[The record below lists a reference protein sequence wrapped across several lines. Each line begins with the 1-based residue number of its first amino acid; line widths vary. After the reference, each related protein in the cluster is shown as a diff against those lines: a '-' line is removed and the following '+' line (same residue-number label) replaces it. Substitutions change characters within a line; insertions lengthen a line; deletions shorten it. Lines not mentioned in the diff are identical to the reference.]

1 MVTYQPE
8 KTAELVIYVAQ
19 HCPVCHYAF
28 EVADDIRQRFP
39 DVDLRIVDLETTTEK
54 VPEHVFATPTYIL
67 NGRVWSLGNP
77 SPAQV
82 VEAFGKVT
90 Q

>member
-19 HCPVCHYAF
+19 HCPVCRYAF
-28 EVADDIRQRFP
+28 EVADDIRERFP
-39 DVDLRIVDLETTTEK
+39 DVDLRVVDLETTTEK

-67 NGRVWSLGNP
+67 DGRVWSLGNP

-82 VEAFGKVT
+82 VETFGKVA